1 MIRARAGAGR
11 AAAIL
16 LAVLMLAGLVTVLP
30 GVPRAG
36 AAESGGIDVAPTSVS
51 SPVLTSKGA
60 PLVLGFD
67 LANTTGRDL
76 DQVTVRVRMSQPL
89 TLRGQLANEKAQG
102 TPLTD
107 KEAAFSV
114 SRLAAGQ
121 RASGQVKI
129 NLEKVPSP
137 LSTGKDGNATYA
149 FTLEASAGGDSAGSA
164 RVLVPWMPNAPTK
177 NKTQLGVLWP
187 LVDQPR
193 RDGTTIPDDQ
203 QTPVF
208 EDDGLTAE
216 LADKGRLDRL
226 VAAGDKLGDKLT
238 WVVDPDLLDTAAA
251 MQRGYRV
258 APPPTAESTND
269 RDARKDRKSG
279 DKNGQATPGT
289 GDGDT
294 GAESLANPRT
304 EDTTTPGTGGPV
316 AGTWLDRLRAAT
328 AQGTVVALPYSD
340 TDVATVAHAPTTA
353 GTDLSAELSG
363 AVAQGGAAAQRVLNR
378 PVRTN
383 LMWPI
388 EGGVDPSIVAL
399 AKTSGA
405 SMLVASGSGMPT
417 KKSLNYTPSARAE
430 VGPQLDAIV
439 TDPRIDAL
447 LAQDASAPG
456 RKIEIQQQLIA
467 ELFTITM
474 EDPNRQRTL
483 LIAPPRNMSAD
494 LGEVLAQAVT
504 TATTAAAW
512 ADIAS
517 LDSVAQS
524 ALGEERT
531 VKPYPQELSRT
542 EPSPRYLKAIPEL
555 QQSLATFAAILTK
568 PERVTGPYTPAVFGT
583 LSTAWR
589 APGLDAEAFRLDV
602 ARSLRV
608 LEQLVYIAPKSGV
621 TLSGDKGKIPVTVVN
636 RLTQPISIRV
646 EVTSRQP
653 NRLSLTQAEAV
664 TIEPGRT
671 RAIEVEAESA
681 ANGKVLVDARLL
693 TPDGSGAFGPG
704 QTFYVNTTSIDGI
717 TLGII
722 GVIAAL
728 LLLFSLRAYLRR
740 RRSGSGRDEGEE
752 HHKDD
757 GDDGPEGGPGTS
769 GHPQDD
775 GAHHR
780 GDTTGHTSWDRPGD
794 HHAPA

>member
-1 MIRARAGAGR
+1 MIRARAGAVR
-11 AAAIL
+11 AAAVL
-16 LAVLMLAGLVTVLP
+16 LAVLMPAGLVAVLP
-30 GVPRAG
+30 GAPRAG

-51 SPVLTSKGA
+51 SPVLTSTKGG

-102 TPLTD
+102 APLTD

-114 SRLAAGQ
+114 PRLAAGQ
-121 RASGQVKI
+121 RTSGQMKI
-129 NLEKVPSP
+129 NLDKAS
-137 LSTGKDGNATYA
+137 LSSGNAVYA
-149 FTLEASAGGDSAGSA
+149 FTLEASAGGESAGSA
-164 RVLVPWMPNAPTK
+164 RVLVPWMPVAQTK

-258 APPPTAESTND
+258 APPPTAESTNG
-269 RDARKDRKSG
+269 RDARKDRKTG

-304 EDTTTPGTGGPV
+304 EDTTTPGTGGPT

-328 AQGTVVALPYSD
+328 TGGTVVALPYAD
-340 TDVATVAHAPTTA
+340 TDVATVAHAPATA

-383 LMWPI
+383 VMWPI

-456 RKIEIQQQLIA
+456 RKIEIQQQLVA

-474 EDPNRQRTL
+474 EDSNRQRTL
-483 LIAPPRNMSAD
+483 LIAP
-494 LGEVLAQAVT
+494 
-504 TATTAAAW
+504 
-512 ADIAS
+512 
-517 LDSVAQS
+517 
-524 ALGEERT
+524 
-531 VKPYPQELSRT
+531 
-542 EPSPRYLKAIPEL
+542 
-555 QQSLATFAAILTK
+555 
-568 PERVTGPYTPAVFGT
+568 
-583 LSTAWR
+583 
-589 APGLDAEAFRLDV
+589 
-602 ARSLRV
+602 
-608 LEQLVYIAPKSGV
+608 
-621 TLSGDKGKIPVTVVN
+621 
-636 RLTQPISIRV
+636 
-646 EVTSRQP
+646 
-653 NRLSLTQAEAV
+653 
-664 TIEPGRT
+664 
-671 RAIEVEAESA
+671 
-681 ANGKVLVDARLL
+681 
-693 TPDGSGAFGPG
+693 
-704 QTFYVNTTSIDGI
+704 
-717 TLGII
+717 
-722 GVIAAL
+722 
-728 LLLFSLRAYLRR
+728 
-740 RRSGSGRDEGEE
+740 
-752 HHKDD
+752 
-757 GDDGPEGGPGTS
+757 
-769 GHPQDD
+769 
-775 GAHHR
+775 
-780 GDTTGHTSWDRPGD
+780 
-794 HHAPA
+794 